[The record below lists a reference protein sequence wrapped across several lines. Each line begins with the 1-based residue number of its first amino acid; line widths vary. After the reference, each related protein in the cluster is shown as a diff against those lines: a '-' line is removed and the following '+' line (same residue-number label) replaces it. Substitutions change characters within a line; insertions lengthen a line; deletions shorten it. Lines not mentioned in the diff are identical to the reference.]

1 MVRSG
6 PVHLDLVRPWLL
18 PIIVLLVLFLHGCS
32 AVRLGYG
39 QADGFSRW
47 WIDQYIDMSSG
58 QENLVRVRLARF
70 HAWHRKT
77 QLDDYAA
84 LARQAQKLVAGKPT
98 VAEVLAL
105 GNDIIR
111 RGRTLAEQATPDI
124 ADLLLTLKPEQIE
137 RMARRIE
144 DKNADHAKEI
154 RLAEGESGQHKARYK
169 RLLER
174 AEYWLDDLSD
184 EQKEILRLQVES
196 RPQGIQFWYDER
208 LRRQRDWLALV
219 RQVQRERPPRE
230 SVMSTLRSYAARFD
244 LPEDPARLTQALALR
259 RVTAEITVALIA
271 SATPEQ
277 RAHARHKLDDL
288 GRDFS
293 ELAREIQA
301 N

>member
-1 MVRSG
+1 MFR
-6 PVHLDLVRPWLL
+6 LRLL
-18 PIIVLLVLFLHGCS
+18 PIIALLAMLLHGCS

-39 QADGFSRW
+39 QADSLSRF
-47 WIDQYIDMSSG
+47 WIDQYIDMSSA
-58 QENLVRVRLARF
+58 QDALVRERLARF

-77 QLDDYAA
+77 QLDDYA
-84 LARQAQKLVAGKPT
+84 LLTRQAQKLVAGKPS
-98 VAEVLAL
+98 VADALAL

-111 RGRTLAEQATPDI
+111 RGSTMAEQATPDI

-144 DKNADHAKEI
+144 DKNADHSKDI
-154 RLAEGESGQHKARYK
+154 GLAEGESGQRKARYK

-184 EQKEILRLQVES
+184 EQREHLRQQVETQS
-196 RPQGIQFWYDER
+196 QGIPFWYDER

-230 SVMSTLRSYAARFD
+230 RVMAMLRNYAARFD
-244 LPEDPARLTQALALR
+244 LPQEPARLAQALALR

-271 SATPEQ
+271 TATPEQ
-277 RAHARHKLDDL
+277 RTHARHKLGDL
-288 GRDFS
+288 GKDFS
-293 ELAREIQA
+293 ELAREMQA